1 MKAPKEKKK
10 KNGFKIAFI
19 VSIVVNVLLLWLVV
33 GAMISQNELSAD
45 NDTLQAKVKKLE
57 VAQAYGKYQQTA
69 KKARKAIDDLD
80 EAASFKPKTLSTAGM
95 VQYTI
100 TGITEEKVENDE
112 SNYSDAEY
120 NFSGI
125 SDFPSEYYRTEISY
139 TLKNVGS
146 QSLDLST
153 YSATILDS
161 NNVEY
166 GRESNDDYGIDIN
179 SNGDV
184 NPNTATKGTFY
195 LLSKTKIDISHFS
208 INVGDQWGGPN
219 DDRVANGGV
228 VKYE

>member
-1 MKAPKEKKK
+1 MQRYRGKYVMKAPKEKKK

-19 VSIVVNVLLLWLVV
+19 VSIVVNVLLLWLIV

-179 SNGDV
+179 SG
-184 NPNTATKGTFY
+184 Y
-195 LLSKTKIDISHFS
+195 
-208 INVGDQWGGPN
+208 
-219 DDRVANGGV
+219 
-228 VKYE
+228 